1 MSQRIKERIEVM
13 SAAELMMPSGLAEIE
28 AAKQDG
34 SWESLDAIERL
45 EIPPALAAAFAANGS
60 AWVQL

>member
-1 MSQRIKERIEVM
+1 M